1 MANKFFTDESLATLV
16 DKIKA
21 SMLKTV
27 TTADIIGIDD
37 IDEIVG
43 STTTVSATSDG
54 NGNVYLN
61 GVSATN
67 DDSGNVTI
75 V

>member
-21 SMLKTV
+21 NMLKTV
-27 TTADIIGIDD
+27 TTADIIGVDD